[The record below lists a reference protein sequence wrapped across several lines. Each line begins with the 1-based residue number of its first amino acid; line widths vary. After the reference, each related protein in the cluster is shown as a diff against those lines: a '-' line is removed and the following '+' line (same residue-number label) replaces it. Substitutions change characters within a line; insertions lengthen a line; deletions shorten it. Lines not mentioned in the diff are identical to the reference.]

1 MKRFLAGLA
10 IGWLTLGLAL
20 LAQRPSDKIVPAEIV
35 VDNQKVKV
43 SRWKLQPGE
52 RSPVHTHSLDHVYV
66 VVHGSKIREFISDGR
81 VSDDDQETGRAAF
94 SPAKG
99 KTHSFENIGTGPY
112 EMVSIELK

>member
-10 IGWLTLGLAL
+10 IGWLTLALAL
-20 LAQRPSDKIVPAEIV
+20 LAQHPSDKIVPPQIV

-43 SRWKLQPGE
+43 SRWTLQPGE
-52 RSPVHTHSLDHVYV
+52 QSPVHTHSLDHVYV
-66 VVHGSKIREFISDGR
+66 VVHGSKIREFISGGR

-99 KTHSFENIGTGPY
+99 KTHSFENIGAVPY
-112 EMVSIELK
+112 EMISIELK